1 MRKGWEGFPS
11 FNVVLP
17 EDGEVGAFMVG
28 NEFYIKEYE
37 KDGLHSLHPNYPVMR
52 FGEEESVYLIG
63 RVLSIMDN
71 EEIASQ
77 EDVDRFLELQAER

>member
-1 MRKGWEGFPS
+1 
-11 FNVVLP
+11 
-17 EDGEVGAFMVG
+17 
-28 NEFYIKEYE
+28 
-37 KDGLHSLHPNYPVMR
+37 MR